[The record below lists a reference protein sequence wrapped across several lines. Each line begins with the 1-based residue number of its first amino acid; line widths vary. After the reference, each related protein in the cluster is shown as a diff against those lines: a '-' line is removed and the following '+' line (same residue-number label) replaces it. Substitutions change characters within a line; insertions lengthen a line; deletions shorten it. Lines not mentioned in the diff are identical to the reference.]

1 MQLVLQRLGITLSLI
16 SAVLTPWLLIQ
27 QSGSLASIM
36 LYLTCLWA
44 TSPYVYL
51 SMQNLSAR
59 NLNQRISGFC
69 MALSTV
75 LLGVY
80 FTLQAAQSGRVTEQ
94 NLVWLFGPL
103 VQWLVMFMVSMATAI
118 VLMKF
123 KRRRKF

>member
-103 VQWLVMFMVSMATAI
+103 VQWLVMFMVSMVTAI

>member
-59 NLNQRISGFC
+59 NFNQRISGFC

>member
-59 NLNQRISGFC
+59 NFNQRISGFC

-103 VQWLVMFMVSMATAI
+103 AQWLLMFMVSMATAI